1 MSKIISAI
9 FLLLLLNGCIQN
21 SAFFGSAITVAST
34 GSIVQG
40 GLSYGSNYAIKNIT
54 GKTPMENV
62 TEILSSKKNDNKI
75 SSKLKK
81 KMRKAGNIKDLSN
94 Q

>member
-9 FLLLLLNGCIQN
+9 FLLLLLSGCIQN
-21 SAFFGSAITVAST
+21 SAFFGSVITVAST

-62 TEILSSKKNDNKI
+62 TEILSSKKNDNEVA
-75 SSKLKK
+75 SKLKK

>member
-1 MSKIISAI
+1 MSKIISAT
-9 FLLLLLNGCIQN
+9 FLLLLLSGCVQN
-21 SAFFGSAITVAST
+21 SAFFGSVITVAST
-34 GSIVQG
+34 GSIAQG

-75 SSKLKK
+75 SSKLKEK
-81 KMRKAGNIKDLSN
+81 IRKAGDIKDLSN

>member
-21 SAFFGSAITVAST
+21 SAFFGSVITVAST
-34 GSIVQG
+34 GSIAQG

-62 TEILSSKKNDNKI
+62 TEILSSKKNDKFICLYTII
-75 SSKLKK
+75 S
-81 KMRKAGNIKDLSN
+81 IIHT
-94 Q
+94 

>member
-9 FLLLLLNGCIQN
+9 FLLLLLSGCIQN
-21 SAFFGSAITVAST
+21 SAFFGSVITVAST
-34 GSIVQG
+34 GSIAQG

-62 TEILSSKKNDNKI
+62 TEILSSKKNDNEVA
-75 SSKLKK
+75 SKLKK
-81 KMRKAGNIKDLSN
+81 KMRKATNIKDLSN

>member
-34 GSIVQG
+34 GSIAQG

-54 GKTPMENV
+54 GKTPIENI
-62 TEILSSKKNDNKI
+62 TEILASKKNENKVTR
-75 SSKLKK
+75 KLKAK
-81 KMRKAGNIKDLSN
+81 IRKAGKIEDLSN

>member
-40 GLSYGSNYAIKNIT
+40 GLSYGSNYTIKNIT

-81 KMRKAGNIKDLSN
+81 KIRKAGKIKDLSN

>member
-1 MSKIISAI
+1 M
-9 FLLLLLNGCIQN
+9 
-21 SAFFGSAITVAST
+21 ITVAST

-62 TEILSSKKNDNKI
+62 TEILSSKKNDNEVA
-75 SSKLKK
+75 SKLKK
-81 KMRKAGNIKDLSN
+81 KMRKAGNMKDLSN

>member
-9 FLLLLLNGCIQN
+9 FLLLLLSGCIQN
-21 SAFFGSAITVAST
+21 SAFFGSVITVAST

-62 TEILSSKKNDNKI
+62 TEILSSKKNDNEVA
-75 SSKLKK
+75 SKLKK
-81 KMRKAGNIKDLSN
+81 KMRKATNIKDLSN

>member
-81 KMRKAGNIKDLSN
+81 KIRKAGKIKDLSN

>member
-75 SSKLKK
+75 Y
-81 KMRKAGNIKDLSN
+81 RK
-94 Q
+94 

>member
-9 FLLLLLNGCIQN
+9 FLLLLLSGCIQN
-21 SAFFGSAITVAST
+21 SAFFGSVITVAST
-34 GSIVQG
+34 GSIAQG

-62 TEILSSKKNDNKI
+62 TEILSSKKNDNEVA
-75 SSKLKK
+75 SKLKK

>member
-1 MSKIISAI
+1 MLKIIATI
-9 FLLLLLNGCIQN
+9 FILLFLNGCVQN
-21 SAFFGSAITVAST
+21 AALLGPVITGAST
-34 GSIVQG
+34 GSIAQG

-75 SSKLKK
+75 SSKLKEK
-81 KMRKAGNIKDLSN
+81 IRKAGDIKDLSN

>member
-1 MSKIISAI
+1 MLKIINAL
-9 FLLLLLNGCIQN
+9 FFLLLLNGCIQS
-21 SAFFGSAITVAST
+21 SAFFGSAITIASS
-34 GSIVQG
+34 GNIAQA

-81 KMRKAGNIKDLSN
+81 KIRKAGKIKDLSN